1 MQSVESPLPTP
12 NSSSRATT
20 RKMGSLFMLGFA
32 AGLPFLLT
40 GTGRALQAWL
50 KTAGVSDTV
59 IGLFGLAALPYSLK
73 VFWAPFLD
81 RYLPPLLGR
90 RRGWLILTQ
99 IALVGAILLMS
110 RQDPTNLAQLTVASS
125 EVCSTAAVKGLCE
138 FWQSFKTLIPSS
150 FFQIALLVA
159 FLSAT
164 QDISAD
170 AYRTDVLNPSQMGSG
185 AAFFVT
191 GYRIALVIAG
201 GIALMI
207 ADPKNPYHWAW
218 SQVYVVMAGL
228 MAIGIIATLIAP
240 EPKTQAKPTSI
251 QAAIVRPFQDF
262 IQRLGWGKLLAV
274 LAFVVLYRY
283 GDALLSVMV
292 VPFLLGAN
300 YSQSDIGAIQGLLGI
315 LATITGTIVGGG
327 IFSKIGVNQ
336 SLWIFGILQALSNL
350 AYWLLATWGKSN
362 LSVWIPMLIFDKSMS
377 IGWYQT
383 DLGLLATI
391 FTENFCTGL
400 GTAGFLGFM
409 MTVCNPQFSATQFA
423 LLSSLMAVS
432 RDILASPAGAFAKS
446 MGWSSFFMF
455 TIAAA
460 LPGLILLPFFAPW
473 NGRATNADDPDRL
486 M

>member
-1 MQSVESPLPTP
+1 MNIQPYLKVFRS
-12 NSSSRATT
+12 
-20 RKMGSLFMLGFA
+20 RKMAALSLLGFSS
-32 AGLPFLLT
+32 GLPFLLT

-50 KTAGVSDTV
+50 KTAGVSDTM

-81 RYLPPLLGR
+81 RSIPPLFGR

-99 IALVGAILLMS
+99 IALVAAILLLS
-110 RQDPTNLAQLTVASS
+110 RQDPMSLTQLGVAST
-125 EVCSTAAVKGLCE
+125 EVCASSAVKGLCE
-138 FWQSFKTLIPSS
+138 FGQSFKTLIPSA

-170 AYRTDVLNPSQMGSG
+170 AYRTDVLNPAQMGSG

-207 ADPKNPYHWAW
+207 ADPKNPGHWAW
-218 SQVYVVMAGL
+218 SQVYLLMAGL
-228 MAIGIIATLIAP
+228 MAIGIIATVFAP
-240 EPKTQAKPTSI
+240 EPKNYAPPTTM
-251 QAAIVRPFQDF
+251 QAAIIQPFQDF
-262 IQRLGWGKLLAV
+262 IRRLGWGRLLAV

-292 VPFLLGAN
+292 VPFLLGAK
-300 YSQSDIGAIQGLLGI
+300 YSQSDIGAIQGFLGI
-315 LATITGTIVGGG
+315 LATIGGTIVGGG
-327 IFSKIGVNQ
+327 IFSKIGVNK
-336 SLWIFGILQALSNL
+336 SLWIFGILQALSNV
-350 AYWLLATWGKSN
+350 AYWLLAMLGKSGIM
-362 LSVWIPMLIFDKSMS
+362 VWIPMLIFDQSMS

-391 FTENFCTGL
+391 FIENFCTGL

-432 RDILASPAGAFAKS
+432 RDIMASPAGAFSKS
-446 MGWSSFFMF
+446 MGWSNFFLA
-455 TIAAA
+455 TILAAI
-460 LPGLILLPFFAPW
+460 PGLLLLPFFAPW
-473 NGRATNADDPDRL
+473 NEKNPE
-486 M
+486 